1 MNSIRNLDGR
11 VNRFRASQRAANPL
25 AVSAARIALRI
36 SNLLKAFDALAIPFH
51 QRQGGNADR
60 SQPPI
65 PKEILMR
72 ISGFGNSRNRSD
84 FGGSSGTGPDIRR
97 GISGLP
103 ACLRPDH
110 LLRVQL
116 YVAASMQRVGLG
128 PLGAMRRQSLLGKCV
143 SGSAHTQAR
152 RLLSAV
158 LTERRC
164 YSISTTLPSTSETRR
179 SIRPAR
185 SILWVAISIATR
197 VAFTSCMSALNT

>member
-103 ACLRPDH
+103 ALTCIANPYFVGETEPQSAGCLSAAIRRCLNATRRP
-110 LLRVQL
+110 R
-116 YVAASMQRVGLG
+116 A
-128 PLGAMRRQSLLGKCV
+128 
-143 SGSAHTQAR
+143 AR
-152 RLLSAV
+152 RNASSIPIGQMRIRIGQYAGAAF
-158 LTERRC
+158 TERC
-164 YSISTTLPSTSETRR
+164 SY
-179 SIRPAR
+179 
-185 SILWVAISIATR
+185 
-197 VAFTSCMSALNT
+197 